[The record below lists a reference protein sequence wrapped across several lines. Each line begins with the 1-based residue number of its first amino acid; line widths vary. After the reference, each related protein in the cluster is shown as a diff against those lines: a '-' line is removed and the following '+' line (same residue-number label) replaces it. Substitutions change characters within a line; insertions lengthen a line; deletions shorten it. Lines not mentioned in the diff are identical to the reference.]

1 MRQSV
6 RILSFA
12 WLCAAQAAVAQES
25 AAPPEPDGGGI
36 EEILITAE
44 KRETN
49 LQDTPVAVTAITSD
63 AIEQQGLED
72 FSDVQFIA
80 PALVYGEIAD
90 MAQITM
96 RGIGVDTSTIDAE
109 PGVGLYQDGVYRGGL
124 TSSAALF
131 FDTERIEVLRGPQ
144 GTLYGRNTT
153 GGALNVITK
162 LPGESF
168 AVDAEALYGAYNRRR
183 VFGAVDLPLVEG
195 LLAVR
200 GAFSYDARDGYTDNL
215 LTGNEE
221 DDGKAKQAKL
231 AAVLTP
237 IETLDVALR
246 FNWIS
251 SDYGGP
257 PFVRTFDVPAYPLF
271 ISATNPGGVLGALPG
286 IPAGIPFSNADPRN
300 VSYDQ
305 DQEYTR
311 DSWDLNATVTWDVS
325 EDVQLKW
332 VAGYLDLDQDL
343 NPANNDGV
351 ALRLL
356 EGDYE
361 QFNNEWQ
368 QELNA
373 SGTLFDEKLDWIAGF
388 FWYES
393 DIAEV
398 YRYQLPDLQLTYE
411 WLFGAIPGCA
421 PTPTGPTTATPSNC
435 LAGFGTRLDGTSSP
449 VPFLEFSLDQQLTT
463 WAIFTQETLHV
474 SDRFRVTAGIRWSK
488 DVKDILHSQVLN
500 LDPSGASGCG
510 TLANP
515 AVELTEEWSEPTG
528 KVGADFDLGEDA
540 MVYGSYSRGFKSGG
554 YNVGLC
560 GNTYDPE
567 FVNAYEVGLKSS
579 WLDNT
584 VRLNVSAFYND
595 YSDYQARQ
603 FVNNASRITN
613 AADAQ
618 TYGIEVESTWMPLE
632 ALRLDLNL
640 SYLTAEYKR
649 FIVDDPMNSNL
660 GTIQCPPPAPIGE
673 LCQNAQGNVLPR
685 APEWKVGAAAQ
696 YDFELGDAGGLTVR
710 GEYAFTDTQYHDV
723 FESFFARQKGYST
736 GNLRAIW
743 RAPESL
749 LAGFS
754 VQAYVEN
761 IGDKDYVSVHA
772 PNATTGSTISN
783 FGPPRTW
790 GIQVNYAWDA
800 D

>member
-1 MRQSV
+1 MRRALLVSS
-6 RILSFA
+6 IAALA
-12 WLCAAQAAVAQES
+12 WAGAAAAQE
-25 AAPPEPDGGGI
+25 AAPEPPPERGGI
-36 EEILITAE
+36 EEITITAE

-49 LQDTPVAVTAITSD
+49 LQETPVAVTAITGD
-63 AIEQQGLED
+63 TIAEQGLED
-72 FSDVQFIA
+72 FGDVQFIA

-131 FDTERIEVLRGPQ
+131 FDVERIEVLRGPQ

-153 GGALNVITK
+153 GGALNVLTR

-168 AVDAEALYGAYNRRR
+168 AVDAEALYGSYNRRR
-183 VFGAVDLPLVEG
+183 LFGAVDVPLVEG

-200 GAFSYDARDGYTDNL
+200 GAFAYDERDGYTDNL
-215 LTGNEE
+215 FTGNDE
-221 DDGKAKQAKL
+221 DDGAAKQAKL

-237 IETLDVALR
+237 TEALEVALR
-246 FNWIS
+246 FNWIT

-286 IPAGIPFSNADPRN
+286 IPAGVPFSSPDPRN
-300 VSYDQ
+300 VVYDQ

-311 DSWDLNATVTWDVS
+311 DAWDLNATVTWDVTD
-325 EDVQLKW
+325 DVTLKW
-332 VAGYLDLDQDL
+332 IAGYLDLEQDL

-351 ALRLL
+351 TLRLL

-361 QFNNEWQ
+361 QFNEEWQ
-368 QELNA
+368 QELNL
-373 SGTLFDEKLDWIAGF
+373 SGTWLDGRLDWIAGF

-411 WLFGAIPGCA
+411 WLFSGIPGCA

-435 LAGFGTRLDGTSSP
+435 LALFGQRLDGTTSP
-449 VPFLEFSLDQQLTT
+449 VPFLQFSLDQELAS
-463 WAIFTQETLHV
+463 WAIFTQETFHV
-474 SDRFRVTAGIRWSK
+474 SDRFRVTAGFRWSK
-488 DVKDILHSQVLN
+488 DVKDILHRQVLN
-500 LDPSGASGCG
+500 LDPSGTSGCG

-515 AVELTEEWSEPTG
+515 AVRLEEEWSEPTG
-528 KVGADFDLGEDA
+528 KVAADFDVSDDA
-540 MVYGSYSRGFKSGG
+540 MAYASYSRGFKSGG
-554 YNVGLC
+554 YNVGNC

-567 FVNAYEVGLKSS
+567 FVNAYELGFKSS

-584 VRLNVSAFYND
+584 VRLNVAAFYND

-603 FVNNASRITN
+603 FVNNASLITN
-613 AADAQ
+613 AADAE
-618 TYGIEVESTWMPLE
+618 TYGIEIESTWVPLD
-632 ALRLDLNL
+632 ALRLDLNV
-640 SYLTAEYKR
+640 SYLTAQYKR
-649 FIVDDPMNSNL
+649 FIVDDPMASNL

-673 LCQNAQGNVLPR
+673 LCQNAQGNALPR

-696 YDFELGDAGGLTVR
+696 YDLDLGDVGGLSLR
-710 GEYAFTDTQYHDV
+710 GEYAFTDTHYHDV
-723 FESFFARQKGYST
+723 FESFFARQDSYST
-736 GNLRAIW
+736 GNLRMIW
-743 RAPESL
+743 TAPDRFVSGLSL
-749 LAGFS
+749 
-754 VQAYVEN
+754 QAFVEN
-761 IGDKDYVSVHA
+761 IGDEDYVTVHA

-790 GIQVNYAWDA
+790 GIQLNYAWA
-800 D
+800 AE

>member
-12 WLCAAQAAVAQES
+12 CLCAAQAAVAQES
-25 AAPPEPDGGGI
+25 AAPPEPERGGI
-36 EEILITAE
+36 EEITITAE

-49 LQDTPVAVTAITSD
+49 LQDTPIAVTAITSD

-72 FSDVQFIA
+72 FGDVQFIA

-162 LPGESF
+162 LPGESY
-168 AVDAEALYGAYNRRR
+168 AVDAEALYGAYDRRR

-200 GAFSYDARDGYTDNL
+200 GAFAYDARDGYTDNL

-237 IETLDVALR
+237 TETLDVALR

-257 PFVRTFDVPAYPLF
+257 PFVRTFDVPAFPLF

-286 IPAGIPFSNADPRN
+286 IPAGIPFSSPDPRN

-311 DSWDLNATVTWDVS
+311 DSWDLNATITWDVS

-332 VAGYLDLDQDL
+332 VAGYLDLEQDL
-343 NPANNDGV
+343 NPSNNDGV

-361 QFNNEWQ
+361 QYNEEWQ

-411 WLFGAIPGCA
+411 WLFSGAPTLGFCA

-435 LAGFGTRLDGTSSP
+435 LAAFGTRLDGTATP
-449 VPFLEFSLDQQLTT
+449 VPFLEFSLDQQLTS
-463 WAIFTQETLHV
+463 WAIFTQEIFHFT
-474 SDRFRVTAGIRWSK
+474 DRLRVTAGFRWSK
-488 DVKDILHSQVLN
+488 DDKDILHSQVLN
-500 LDPSGASGCG
+500 LGAAGCRD
-510 TLANP
+510 LRS
-515 AVELTEEWSEPTG
+515 LEEWSEPTG
-528 KVGADFDLGEDA
+528 KLGADFDLSEDA
-540 MVYGSYSRGFKSGG
+540 LLYASYSRGFKSGG

-584 VRLNVSAFYND
+584 VRMNVSAFYND
-595 YSDYQARQ
+595 YTDYQARQ
-603 FVNNASRITN
+603 FVNNASIIRN
-613 AADAQ
+613 AADAE
-618 TYGIEVESTWMPLE
+618 TYGFEVEGTWAPLE
-632 ALRLDLNL
+632 PLRLDLNV
-640 SYLTAEYKR
+640 SYLTAVYKR
-649 FIVDDPMNSNL
+649 FIVDDPMNSQL
-660 GTIQCPPPAPIGE
+660 GTVQCPAPAAPGE
-673 LCQNAQGNVLPR
+673 LCQNAQGNSLPR
-685 APEWKVGAAAQ
+685 APKWKVGAAAQ
-696 YDFELGDAGGLTVR
+696 YDLELGNAGALTLR
-710 GEYAFTDTQYHDV
+710 GEYAFTDTHYHDV
-723 FESFFARQKGYST
+723 FESPFAKQKGYSI

-743 RAPESL
+743 TVPDSL
-749 LAGFS
+749 LSGLS

-761 IGDKDYVSVHA
+761 IGDKDYVTVHA

-783 FGPPRTW
+783 FAPPRTW
-790 GIQVNYAWDA
+790 GLQVSYAWGRE
-800 D
+800 

>member
-1 MRQSV
+1 MR
-6 RILSFA
+6 RFATPTLLALFALSA
-12 WLCAAQAAVAQES
+12 LARAASAQDAPA
-25 AAPPEPDGGGI
+25 AAPTGGI
-36 EEILITAE
+36 EEITITAE

-49 LQDTPVAVTAITSD
+49 LQETPVAVTAITAGAISD
-63 AIEQQGLED
+63 QGLED
-72 FSDVQFIA
+72 FNDVQFIA

-124 TSSAALF
+124 ASSSALF

-162 LPGESF
+162 LPGDAF
-168 AVDAEALYGAYNRRR
+168 AVDAEALYGAYDRRR
-183 VFGAVDLPLVEG
+183 VFGAVDVPLVEG
-195 LLAVR
+195 LLGVR
-200 GAFSYDARDGYTDNL
+200 GAFAYDARDGYTDNL
-215 LTGNEE
+215 FTGNEE
-221 DDGKAKQAKL
+221 DEGKAKQAKL

-237 IETLDVALR
+237 TETLDVALR
-246 FNWIS
+246 FSWIS

-257 PFVRTFDVPAYPLF
+257 PFVRTFDVPAFPLF

-286 IPAGIPFSNADPRN
+286 IPAGIPFSKPDPRN
-300 VSYDQ
+300 VDYDQ

-311 DSWDLNATVTWDVS
+311 DSWDVNATVTWDVS
-325 EDVQLKW
+325 DAVQLKW

-343 NPANNDGV
+343 NPSNNDGV

-361 QFNNEWQ
+361 QYNEEWQ

-373 SGTLFDEKLDWIAGF
+373 SGSLFGERLDWIAGF

-398 YRYQLPDLQLTYE
+398 YRYQLPDLQFTYE
-411 WLFGAIPGCA
+411 WLFSGFIPACA
-421 PTPTGPTTATPSNC
+421 PTPTGPTTATASNC
-435 LAGFGTRLDGTSSP
+435 LALFGTRLDGSASP
-449 VPFLEFSLDQQLTT
+449 VPFLEFSLDQQLTS

-474 SDRFRVTAGIRWSK
+474 SERFRVTAGFRWSK
-488 DVKDILHSQVLN
+488 DDKDILHSQVLN
-500 LDPSGASGCG
+500 LDPSGAAGCSGQRS
-510 TLANP
+510 L
-515 AVELTEEWSEPTG
+515 EEWSEPTG
-528 KVGADFDLGEDA
+528 KVSADFDLGDDA
-540 MVYGSYSRGFKSGG
+540 MVYASYSRGFKSGG

-584 VRLNVSAFYND
+584 VRVNVSAFYND
-595 YSDYQARQ
+595 YTDYQARQ
-603 FVNNASRITN
+603 FVNNASIIRN
-613 AADAQ
+613 AADAE
-618 TYGIEVESTWMPLE
+618 TYGFEVESTWVPLDP
-632 ALRLDLNL
+632 LRLDLNL
-640 SYLTAEYKR
+640 SYLTAQYKR
-649 FIVDDPMNSNL
+649 FIVDDPMNSQL
-660 GTIQCPPPAPIGE
+660 GTIQCPAPAAPGD
-673 LCQNAQGNVLPR
+673 LCQNAQGNALPR
-685 APEWKVGAAAQ
+685 APKWKVGAAAQ
-696 YDFELGDAGGLTVR
+696 YDLELGNAGGLSLR
-710 GEYAFTDTQYHDV
+710 GEYAFTDTHYHDV
-723 FESFFARQKGYST
+723 FESPFARQKPYSI

-749 LAGFS
+749 VSGLS

-761 IGDKDYVSVHA
+761 VGDKDYVTVHA

-790 GIQVNYAWDA
+790 GIQVNYAWSA